1 MRAKEEVEMFRRQQ
15 NGDGQRGVDLLL
27 ALIALLLISAV
38 GAAILFMAAAESSL
52 VGSQRVSA
60 RTFYS
65 TMGGLEE
72 TRFRM
77 MPAILDAQGGLNEPG
92 TQLFAQLPVMPPLGV
107 APTDV
112 LYIVNTNNPATPA
125 NFNAF
130 AQLPANDIWLAAE
143 VPAAVNLRAVASIQ
157 PNAGGNAAI
166 PWQWVRINLKTELA
180 SGQDL
185 NRDGFL
191 DQDLVFL
198 YSTRQYRATD
208 LQVFDPDLLPPPD
221 GLLVPGDVL
230 PPPWGTDPVPLGILD
245 RPCVALIC
253 ASPVYMITSLTQIA
267 LPAQQQTTSRLMR
280 AEVAVSP
287 SFMID
292 AGVLS
297 QPGININGNM
307 QASGRDICD
316 PDCAGFTFAGQAGFG
331 SQATPVFPD
340 PGWNCNTIQ
349 PLRSAAPDADNDAG
363 PNAATTDP
371 ACNPADP
378 NCICG
383 GGGNPAC
390 IETNT
395 ATPYDIDELINEL
408 RPLATRLQEPVDSY
422 YPQIGAGNL
431 SCDATGCQGQ
441 NLELG
446 GFPFLGPGQTNPDP
460 INGTNADPMV
470 TYVDGNLK
478 CTAGCSGAGILI
490 VDGDLELNASMAF
503 YGIVIVRG
511 DVSVTGGGNPP
522 TPFNFYGELI
532 SGGGFSTVLGGG
544 FCFQYKAFAKRDQ
557 FQNAPLL
564 SLSFREVPSGL

>member
-1 MRAKEEVEMFRRQQ
+1 MFRQQ
-15 NGDGQRGVDLLL
+15 QTSDGQRGVVLLL
-27 ALIALLLISAV
+27 SLIALLLISAV

-72 TRFRM
+72 TRYRM

-92 TQLFAQLPVMPPLGV
+92 TQIFALLPVVPPPGV

-112 LYIVNTNNPATPA
+112 LYTINTNNPATPA

-180 SGQDL
+180 ANQDL

-191 DQDLVFL
+191 DQVPVFL

-208 LQVFDPDLLPPPD
+208 LQVYDPDGAGPS
-221 GLLVPGDVL
+221 GPGWML
-230 PPPWGTDPVPLGILD
+230 PPPWGPPPPL
-245 RPCVALIC
+245 PTQSCAALIC
-253 ASPVYMITSLTQIA
+253 ASPVYMLTSLTQIA

-287 SFMID
+287 PFMID

-297 QPGININGNM
+297 QPGINVTGNM
-307 QASGRDICD
+307 DASGRDICD
-316 PDCAGFTFAGQAGFG
+316 PDCTAEGFIFAGQAGFG
-331 SQATPVFPD
+331 TQPTPV
-340 PGWNCNTIQ
+340 GSLCNTVQ
-349 PLRSAAPDADNDAG
+349 PLRSAAPPGQNDPGPNSASTDPTCAG
-363 PNAATTDP
+363 PN
-371 ACNPADP
+371 CV
-378 NCICG
+378 CG

-395 ATPYDIDELINEL
+395 ATPYDIDDIINEL
-408 RPLATRLQEPVDSY
+408 RPMATRLQEPVDSY
-422 YPQIGAGNL
+422 YPQTGGGNL
-431 SCDATGCQGQ
+431 SCDASGCQAQ
-441 NLELG
+441 KLQLG
-446 GFPFLGPGQTNPDP
+446 LFPFLGPGLTNPDP
-460 INGTNADPMV
+460 VNGTNADPMI
-470 TYVDGNLK
+470 TYVDGNFK
-478 CTAGCSGAGILI
+478 CTSGCSGAGILI
-490 VDGDLELNASMAF
+490 VDGDLEFNASMAF
-503 YGIVIVRG
+503 YGIIIVRG
-511 DVSVTGGGNPP
+511 DVSVLGGGNPP
-522 TPFNFYGELI
+522 TDCNIYGALI
-532 SGGGFSTVLGGG
+532 TGGGIETKVGGG
-544 FCFQYKAFAKRDQ
+544 LCYQYNSCAQRDQ
-557 FQNAPLL
+557 FRNAPLL